1 MQTITVSVKNEDIKD
16 RIIWFLKHSESE
28 GVEIMPQEDIEDLK
42 LLAATR
48 KEKSIPF
55 SEYLKNEN

>member
-1 MQTITVSVKNEDIKD
+1 MQTITVSVKNKEIRDK
-16 RIIWFLKHSESE
+16 IIWFLRHFENE
-28 GVEIMPQEDIEDLK
+28 GVEIISQDDIEDLK
-42 LLAATR
+42 LLAETR